1 MPDNDD
7 EIFYDDPTP
16 VQMLHE
22 RVEGIS
28 PRRAQLRPNG
38 DNRNQNNPALRNE
51 RGRDAGNLNG
61 GVDAEVAAP
70 HRRQVRFDADTLR
83 RGRSAGPAPEI
94 PHVLPAAPERSAQMR
109 DRLRDIH
116 RLDDNGDD
124 IIENVDREN
133 DGN

>member
-1 MPDNDD
+1 M
-7 EIFYDDPTP
+7 
-16 VQMLHE
+16 
-22 RVEGIS
+22 
-28 PRRAQLRPNG
+28 
-38 DNRNQNNPALRNE
+38 
-51 RGRDAGNLNG
+51 NG

-94 PHVLPAAPERSAQMR
+94 PHVLPAAPKRSAQMR
-109 DRLRDIH
+109 DHLRDIH

-124 IIENVDREN
+124 IIENVDCEN